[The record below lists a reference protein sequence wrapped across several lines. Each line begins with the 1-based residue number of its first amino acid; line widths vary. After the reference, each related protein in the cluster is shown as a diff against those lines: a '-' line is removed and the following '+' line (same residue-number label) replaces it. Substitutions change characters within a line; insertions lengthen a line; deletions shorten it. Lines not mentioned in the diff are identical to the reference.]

1 MGGAPTRFDAD
12 VEDRLGRFDAQLRE
26 LEHRLKTLQA
36 EEQRILDASAR
47 RVHDFERRLEHEW
60 LALRQL
66 HEEPLKTLEQRTTA
80 ITESCL
86 NVVGE
91 ALSLLRTR
99 APAES
104 AFPMEQR
111 AKPRV
116 ERREAPE
123 AQEAPEGSNVPKRSR
138 WSRVA
143 PVAALVGLVVLT
155 GLGAYTIW
163 NLRADFREASARA
176 ASSDA
181 RIVQLQQL
189 VQRESRD
196 TQQMVQRLTAEAL
209 TSSAR
214 AERLA
219 NVLAASDARAF
230 PLRGQRAA
238 AAAEGQVLFSP
249 TRGIALTASKLPAT
263 SSNDVYQIW
272 LVTSRGSIGLGL
284 VSPDTQGRVGVAFET
299 PPDLAGNVTGF
310 MLSLEPAGGNTTP
323 TGPIVLA
330 S

>member
-86 NVVGE
+86 HVVGE

-99 APAES
+99 VPVES
-104 AFPMEQR
+104 
-111 AKPRV
+111 
-116 ERREAPE
+116 REAPE
-123 AQEAPEGSNVPKRSR
+123 APEGSDVPKRSR
-138 WSRVA
+138 WASVA
-143 PVAALVGLVVLT
+143 PVAALVALVVLT

-163 NLRADFREASARA
+163 NLRADLREASARA

-249 TRGIALTASKLPAT
+249 TRGIALTASRLPAT

-284 VSPDTQGRVGVAFET
+284 VSPDTQGRVGVAFDA

>member
-1 MGGAPTRFDAD
+1 MGGAPTRFDVD
-12 VEDRLGRFDAQLRE
+12 VEDRLGRFDGQLRE

-86 NVVGE
+86 HVVGE

-99 APAES
+99 VPA
-104 AFPMEQR
+104 AFPSEDR
-111 AKPRV
+111 PKPRV
-116 ERREAPE
+116 EPEAPE
-123 AQEAPEGSNVPKRSR
+123 ASEPSGRSR
-138 WSRVA
+138 WASVA
-143 PVAALVGLVVLT
+143 LVAALVLLVALT
-155 GLGAYTIW
+155 GLGAFTMW
-163 NLRADFREASARA
+163 KLRGELRDASARA
-176 ASSDA
+176 TSSEA
-181 RIVQLQQL
+181 HVVQLQQL

-238 AAAEGQVLFSP
+238 ATAEGQVFFSP
-249 TRGIALTASKLPAT
+249 SRGIALTASKLPAT

-272 LVTSRGSIGLGL
+272 LVTPRGSIGLGF
-284 VSPDTQGRVGVAFET
+284 VSPDAQGRVGAAFET
-299 PPDLAGNVTGF
+299 PPDLSGNVTGF

>member
-1 MGGAPTRFDAD
+1 MGGAPTRFDVD
-12 VEDRLGRFDAQLRE
+12 VEDRLGRFDVQLRE

-66 HEEPLKTLEQRTTA
+66 HEEPLKTLEQRTAA

-86 NVVGE
+86 RVVGE

-99 APAES
+99 VPVEA
-104 AFPMEQR
+104 AFPIEDR
-111 AKPRV
+111 PKPRV
-116 ERREAPE
+116 EPE
-123 AQEAPEGSNVPKRSR
+123 ASEPSGRSR
-138 WSRVA
+138 WASVA
-143 PVAALVGLVVLT
+143 LVAALVALVALT
-155 GLGAYTIW
+155 GLGAYTMW
-163 NLRADFREASARA
+163 KLRGELRDASARA
-176 ASSDA
+176 TSSES
-181 RIVQLQQL
+181 RVVQLQQL
-189 VQRESRD
+189 VQRESGG

-219 NVLAASDARAF
+219 NVLAASDTRAF

-238 AAAEGQVLFSP
+238 AAAEGQVFFSP
-249 TRGIALTASKLPAT
+249 SRGIALTASKLPAT

-272 LVTSRGSIGLGL
+272 LVTTRGSIGLGF
-284 VSPDTQGRVGVAFET
+284 VSPDAQGRVGAAFET
-299 PPDLAGNVTGF
+299 PPDLSGNVTGF

>member
-1 MGGAPTRFDAD
+1 MSGAPTRFDAD
-12 VEDRLGRFDAQLRE
+12 VEDRLGRVDVQLSE
-26 LEHRLKTLQA
+26 IEHRLKTLQA

-47 RVHDFERRLEHEW
+47 RIHDFERRLEHEW

-86 NVVGE
+86 HVVGE

-99 APAES
+99 VPVET
-104 AFPMEQR
+104 AFPIED
-111 AKPRV
+111 PH
-116 ERREAPE
+116 EPS
-123 AQEAPEGSNVPKRSR
+123 GRSR
-138 WSRVA
+138 WASVA
-143 PVAALVGLVVLT
+143 LAAALVALVALT
-155 GLGAYTIW
+155 GLGAYTMW
-163 NLRADFREASARA
+163 KLRGELSDASARA
-176 ASSDA
+176 TSSEA
-181 RIVQLQQL
+181 RVVQLQQL

-219 NVLAASDARAF
+219 NVLAASDARAV

-238 AAAEGQVLFSP
+238 AAAEGQVFFSP
-249 TRGIALTASKLPAT
+249 SRGIALTASKLPAT
-263 SSNDVYQIW
+263 SSNDVYQFW
-272 LVTSRGSIGLGL
+272 LVTPRGLIGLGF
-284 VSPDTQGRVGVAFET
+284 VSPDAQGRVGAAFET
-299 PPDLAGNVTGF
+299 PPDLSGNVTGF
-310 MLSLEPAGGNTTP
+310 MLSLEPAGGNRTP